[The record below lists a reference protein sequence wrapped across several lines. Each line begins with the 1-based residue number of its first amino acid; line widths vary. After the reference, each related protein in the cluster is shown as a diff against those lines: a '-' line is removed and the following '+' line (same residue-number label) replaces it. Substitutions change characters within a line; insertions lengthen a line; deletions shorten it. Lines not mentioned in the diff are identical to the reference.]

1 MMRIALIGAVETTA
15 ATLEE
20 LCKRGSR
27 PVAMI
32 GLPRELASRHSD
44 FVDLE
49 ALAVVHGVPFHA
61 VENVNTPDALA
72 LIASLD
78 LDWLVVVGWSQICGP
93 ELLALPR
100 QGSIGYHPAALPQM
114 RGRAVI
120 AWTILLGLE
129 ETAGSLFL
137 MAPTVD
143 SGALIAQERFPV
155 GPRET
160 VASLIARHVEALRRM
175 WASVLPLGPAAS
187 LASRV
192 QDEAAATY
200 CARRVAADG
209 EIDWTAPAAA
219 IDRLVRA
226 VSAPYPGAFSH
237 YRGRRLMIDAARP
250 WEGPVH
256 YGMPG
261 QVLERRDDSL
271 LIACGG
277 YTALEVVAW
286 SWADGVDGKGPPV
299 GRRLTPTPAG

>member
-1 MMRIALIGAVETTA
+1 MRIALIGAVETTA

-20 LCKRGSR
+20 LCRHGSR
-27 PVAMI
+27 PVAVI
-32 GLPRELASRHSD
+32 SLPGDLASRHSD

-49 ALAVVHGVPFHA
+49 ALAAVHGVPFHP
-61 VENVNTPDALA
+61 VVSVNTPEALA
-72 LIASLD
+72 LIADLD

-100 QGSIGYHPAALPQM
+100 QGSIGYHPAALPKM

-143 SGALIAQERFPV
+143 SGALIAQEPIALDS
-155 GPRET
+155 RET
-160 VASLIARHVEALRRM
+160 VSSLIARHVVALRQM
-175 WASVLPLGPAAS
+175 WASVLPLGAAAE
-187 LASRV
+187 LPGRV
-192 QDEAAATY
+192 QDEAGATY
-200 CARRVAADG
+200 CAKRVAADG
-209 EIDWTAPAAA
+209 EIDWVASAVE

-237 YRGRRLMIDAARP
+237 YRDRRLMVHAARP
-250 WEGPVH
+250 WDGPTH
-256 YGMPG
+256 YGLPG
-261 QVLERRDDSL
+261 QVLERREDGL

-277 YTALEVVAW
+277 YTALWVEIW
-286 SWADGVDGKGPPV
+286 SWADGITDKAPPV
-299 GRRLTPTPAG
+299 GRRLTIG